1 MGVTPLS
8 GLETFYEIIN
18 NGNVIIIDFWAT
30 WCGPCRLMSPIFEQ
44 LSEQMSGPE
53 FYKVDVDEEQAIAEE
68 IGIRSMPT
76 YMVFK
81 DGQKLEELVGANP
94 GKLEMLVGDL
104 DMYMY

>member
-8 GLETFYEIIN
+8 GLESFREIIN
-18 NGNVIIIDFWAT
+18 NGNFIIIDFWAT

-44 LSEQMSGPE
+44 LSEQISGPE

-76 YMVFK
+76 FTVFK
-81 DGQKLEELVGANP
+81 DGGKVDELVGADP
-94 GKLEMLVGDL
+94 GKLEILVRQF
-104 DMYMY
+104 DM